1 MLRRV
6 ELNGRAITKGE
17 SEWSI
22 RQTAV
27 YHKLMISSQET
38 VSSMINFD
46 STFLLIAPSENA
58 EWQMGRY
65 LNQRVSE
72 YGGMPSSWN
81 IHRIL
86 IADSLRGWMDYM
98 ASLEARL
105 KRQVRDFIIVW

>member
-6 ELNGRAITKGE
+6 ELNGRATIKGE

-27 YHKLMISSQET
+27 YHKLKSSNQEAG
-38 VSSMINFD
+38 SNKLEFD

-65 LNQRVSE
+65 LNQCTSE
-72 YGGMPSSWN
+72 NVGIPSPWN

-98 ASLEARL
+98 ATLEARL
-105 KRQVRDFIIVW
+105 KRQVRHVIIVW